1 MIKRD
6 MINLEGGLWMHLRL
20 SLTHAPQTQKLFLN
34 DKINK
39 FRNFEM
45 TYNLWNSFASN
56 KEKI

>member
-1 MIKRD
+1 
-6 MINLEGGLWMHLRL
+6 MHLRL
-20 SLTHAPQTQKLFLN
+20 SLAYAPQTQKLFLN
-34 DKINK
+34 DNVIK